1 VALASVPQ
9 GGSFFFVRKGL
20 VEIFSTQFPTAP
32 EVVSA
37 SVPIILGVM
46 VYWLFRTPAEV
57 IKTQVQTGQYDS
69 IRSALTATVGGSIQ
83 LPAQPAEVHIPG
95 TIESSVTARTCDS
108 SGGGGVLTLWR
119 RYPVMLSLDIPFQ
132 LINFVLYGWL
142 SEAAFGPHGALH
154 WEQTVW
160 TRLVCGVLCGMVSAA
175 VTCPLDVCKTR
186 IIAREKNSAVDMGG
200 ATLVP
205 SSLNATQTSAQPTE
219 KEARTTS
226 NANNVALELARIV
239 RTEGVGALF
248 LGLGQ
253 RLVYT
258 GLANGIRLAAY
269 GTSRMDLM
277 MRSLDRL

>member
-1 VALASVPQ
+1 
-9 GGSFFFVRKGL
+9 
-20 VEIFSTQFPTAP
+20 
-32 EVVSA
+32 
-37 SVPIILGVM
+37 M

-69 IRSALTATVGGSIQ
+69 IRTALAATIGGGNESSDNQIPARPTDHQPALIKGSTATR
-83 LPAQPAEVHIPG
+83 
-95 TIESSVTARTCDS
+95 ARIDE
-108 SGGGGVLTLWR
+108 GVMTLWR
-119 RYPVMLSLDIPFQ
+119 RYPVMLSLDVPFQ

-142 SEAAFGPHGALH
+142 SEAAFGPHSALH

-160 TRLVCGVLCGMVSAA
+160 TRLMCGVLCGMVSAA

-186 IIAREKNSAVDMGG
+186 IIAREKNNAIDRSDA
-200 ATLVP
+200 ALAR
-205 SSLNATQTSAQPTE
+205 SSHNATQTDAHRTE
-219 KEARTTS
+219 IAARTR
-226 NANNVALELARIV
+226 NNVNNVALELARIV